1 LAKKSEKCVDWN
13 RREPVVNIIEKI
25 LARASDREQVRPGEI
40 VEARINSA
48 MVHDITGPLTVESW
62 KKLEETKVWDPDRI
76 VVIFDHFLPPP
87 TEQAAKLQKMMRD
100 FVDEQGIRNFYD
112 IGRGGVCHQVMPEKG
127 HVHPGDVIVGA
138 DSHTCT
144 YGAFG
149 AFSTGIGSTEMAA
162 VFSTGHLWFKV
173 PRTIRINVTGSFAPF
188 VMAKDLILQVLGKLG
203 VSGANY
209 RGIEFTGQTVED
221 MSVAGRMTLCNMS
234 IEAGAKTGVVAPDV
248 KTAEYLGA
256 SSSNSF
262 ESLRSDGDS
271 AYERTIEIDASTLS
285 PQVARP
291 HSPDNVAPI
300 EEIPESRVDQAFL
313 GSCTNGRTE
322 DLRIAAKI
330 LDGKRV
336 HDHTRLIVTPASQDV
351 YQNCLEEGLLEI
363 FTQSGAIVTNP
374 GCGICI
380 GIHLGVLAPGD
391 VCVSSSNRNFVGRM
405 GSPQAKI
412 FLASPATVAAS
423 AITGRI
429 TDPRKLS

>member
-1 LAKKSEKCVDWN
+1 
-13 RREPVVNIIEKI
+13 VNIIEKT
-25 LARASDREQVRPGEI
+25 LAEGSGREQVRPGEI
-40 VEARINSA
+40 VEARISSA
-48 MVHDITGPLTVESW
+48 MVHDITGPLAVQSW
-62 KKLEETKVWDPDRI
+62 KNLEETKVWDPDRI

-100 FVDEQGIRNFYD
+100 FVEEQGIRNFYD
-112 IGRGGVCHQVMPEKG
+112 IGRGGICHQVMPEKG
-127 HVHPGDVIVGA
+127 HVHPRDIIVGA

-162 VFSTGHLWFKV
+162 VFATGNLWFKV
-173 PRTIRINVTGSFAPF
+173 PRTIRVNVTGSFAPS
-188 VMAKDLILQVLGKLG
+188 VMAKDLILEVLRKLG

-209 RGIEFTGQTVED
+209 RGIEFTGQTVKD
-221 MSVAGRMTLCNMS
+221 MSIAERMTLCNMS
-234 IEAGAKTGVVAPDV
+234 IEAGAKTGIVAPDS
-248 KTAEYLGA
+248 KTEEYLGA
-256 SSSNSF
+256 RTTKSF
-262 ESLRSDGDS
+262 ERLTSDEDS
-271 AYERTIEIDASTLS
+271 TYERTIEIDASTLS

-300 EEIPESRVDQAFL
+300 EEIPESRIDQAFL

-322 DLRIAAKI
+322 DLRIAAEI
-330 LDGKRV
+330 LDGRRV
-336 HDHTRLIVTPASQDV
+336 HDHTRLIVTPASQEV
-351 YQNCLEEGLLEI
+351 YQKCLEEGHLEI
-363 FTQSGAIVTNP
+363 FAKSGAIVTNP

-380 GIHLGVLAPGD
+380 GIHMGVLGPGD

-423 AITGRI
+423 AIAGRI
-429 TDPRKLS
+429 TDPRKMS

>member
-1 LAKKSEKCVDWN
+1 
-13 RREPVVNIIEKI
+13 
-25 LARASDREQVRPGEI
+25 
-40 VEARINSA
+40 
-48 MVHDITGPLTVESW
+48 
-62 KKLEETKVWDPDRI
+62 
-76 VVIFDHFLPPP
+76 
-87 TEQAAKLQKMMRD
+87 
-100 FVDEQGIRNFYD
+100 
-112 IGRGGVCHQVMPEKG
+112 
-127 HVHPGDVIVGA
+127 
-138 DSHTCT
+138 
-144 YGAFG
+144 
-149 AFSTGIGSTEMAA
+149 MAA
-162 VFSTGHLWFKV
+162 VFATGHLWFKV
-173 PRTIRINVTGSFAPF
+173 PRTIRVNVTGSLAPF

-221 MSVAGRMTLCNMS
+221 MSIAGRMTLCNMS
-234 IEAGAKTGVVAPDV
+234 IEAGAKTGIVAPDMKTV
-248 KTAEYLGA
+248 KYFGA

-262 ESLRSDGDS
+262 ERLESDGDS
-271 AYERTIEIDASTLS
+271 TYERTIEIDASTLS

-300 EEIPESRVDQAFL
+300 EEMPESRVDQAFL

-322 DLRIAAKI
+322 DLRMAAKI
-330 LDGKRV
+330 LDGRRV

-351 YQNCLEEGLLEI
+351 YQRCLKEGLLEI
-363 FTQSGAIVTNP
+363 FAQSGAIVTNP

-423 AITGRI
+423 AIRGRI

>member
-1 LAKKSEKCVDWN
+1 
-13 RREPVVNIIEKI
+13 VNIIEKI
-25 LARASDREQVRPGEI
+25 LAKASGREQVHPGET
-40 VEARINSA
+40 VEAEISSA
-48 MVHDITGPLTVESW
+48 MIHDITGPMAVQSW
-62 KKLEETKVWDPDRI
+62 KKLEEAKVWDPDRV

-87 TEQAAKLQKMMRD
+87 TEQAASLQKMMRG

-112 IGRGGVCHQVMPEKG
+112 VGRGGICHQVMPEKG
-127 HVHPGDVIVGA
+127 HVRPGDVIVGA

-162 VFSTGHLWFKV
+162 VFATGHLWFKV
-173 PRTIRINVTGSFAPF
+173 PRTIKINVAGILAPF
-188 VMAKDLILQVLGKLG
+188 VMSKDLILHILGKLG

-209 RGIEFTGQTVED
+209 RGMEFTGQTIED
-221 MSVAGRMTLCNMS
+221 MTVSGRMTICNMS
-234 IEAGAKTGVVAPDV
+234 IEAGAKTGIVAPDT

-262 ESLRSDGDS
+262 ESIGSDEDS
-271 AYERTIEIDASTLS
+271 KYERTIQIDASSLS

-300 EEIPESRVDQAFL
+300 EEMSETRIDQAFL

-322 DLRIAAKI
+322 DLQIAARI
-330 LDGKRV
+330 LDGRRV
-336 HDHTRLIVTPASQDV
+336 HNHTRLIVTPASQDV
-351 YQNCLEEGLLEI
+351 YRECLQEGLFEV
-363 FTQSGAIVTNP
+363 FTQSGAVVTNP
-374 GCGICI
+374 GCGTCI
-380 GIHLGVLAPGD
+380 GIHMGILAPGD
-391 VCVSSSNRNFVGRM
+391 VCVSSSNRNFIGRM
-405 GSPQAKI
+405 GSPQARI

-423 AITGRI
+423 AIAGKI

>member
-1 LAKKSEKCVDWN
+1 
-13 RREPVVNIIEKI
+13 VNIIEKI
-25 LARASDREQVRPGEI
+25 LAKASRREEVRPGEI
-40 VEARINSA
+40 VEAEIKSA
-48 MVHDITGPLTVESW
+48 MIHDITGPIAVQSW
-62 KKLEETKVWDPDRI
+62 RKLEEAKVWDPDRV

-87 TEQAAKLQKMMRD
+87 TEQAASLQKMMRG
-100 FVDEQGIRNFYD
+100 FVDEQGIRSFYD
-112 IGRGGVCHQVMPEKG
+112 VGRGGICHQVMPEKG

-162 VFSTGHLWFKV
+162 VFATGRLWFKV
-173 PRTIRINVTGSFAPF
+173 PRTIKINVNGSFAPS
-188 VMAKDLILQVLGKLG
+188 VMSKDLILHILAKLG

-209 RGIEFTGQTVED
+209 RGMEFTGQAVED
-221 MSVAGRMTLCNMS
+221 MSISGRMTLCNMS
-234 IEAGAKTGVVAPDV
+234 IEAGAKTGIVAPDT

-262 ESLRSDGDS
+262 HDIGSDEDS
-271 AYERTIEIDASTLS
+271 KYERTIQIDASTLS

-291 HSPDNVAPI
+291 HSPDNVIPI
-300 EEIPESRVDQAFL
+300 EEMPETRIDQAFL

-322 DLRIAAKI
+322 DLRIAARI
-330 LDGKRV
+330 LDGRKV
-336 HDHTRLIVTPASQDV
+336 HNCTRLIVTPASQDV
-351 YQNCLEEGLLEI
+351 YRECLREGLIEI
-363 FTQSGAIVTNP
+363 LTESGAVVTNP

-380 GIHLGVLAPGD
+380 GIHMGILAPGD
-391 VCVSSSNRNFVGRM
+391 VCVSSSNRNFIGRM

-423 AITGRI
+423 AIAGRI

>member
-1 LAKKSEKCVDWN
+1 M
-13 RREPVVNIIEKI
+13 NIIEKI

-48 MVHDITGPLTVESW
+48 MVHDITGPLAVESW

-112 IGRGGVCHQVMPEKG
+112 IGRGGICHQVMPEKG

-162 VFSTGHLWFKV
+162 VFATGHLWFKV
-173 PRTIRINVTGSFAPF
+173 PRTIRVNVTGSFAPF

-221 MSVAGRMTLCNMS
+221 MSIGGRMTLCNMS
-234 IEAGAKTGVVAPDV
+234 IEAGAKTGAVAPDA

-271 AYERTIEIDASTLS
+271 AYERTIEIDSSTLS

-300 EEIPESRVDQAFL
+300 EEIPEIRVDQAFL

-423 AITGRI
+423 AMTGRI

>member
-1 LAKKSEKCVDWN
+1 MDWN

-48 MVHDITGPLTVESW
+48 MVHDITGPLAVESW

-162 VFSTGHLWFKV
+162 VFATGHLWFKV
-173 PRTIRINVTGSFAPF
+173 PRTIRVNVTGSFSPF

-351 YQNCLEEGLLEI
+351 YQSCLKEGLLEI

>member
-1 LAKKSEKCVDWN
+1 M
-13 RREPVVNIIEKI
+13 NIIEKI
-25 LARASDREQVRPGEI
+25 LAKASRREEVRPGEI
-40 VEARINSA
+40 VEAEIKSA
-48 MVHDITGPLTVESW
+48 MIHDITGPIAVQSW
-62 KKLEETKVWDPDRI
+62 RKLEEAKVWDPDRV

-87 TEQAAKLQKMMRD
+87 TEQAASLQKMMRG
-100 FVDEQGIRNFYD
+100 FVDEQGIRSFYD
-112 IGRGGVCHQVMPEKG
+112 VGRGGICHQVMPEKG

-162 VFSTGHLWFKV
+162 VFATGRLWFKV
-173 PRTIRINVTGSFAPF
+173 PRTIKINVNGSFAPS
-188 VMAKDLILQVLGKLG
+188 VMSKDLILHILAKLG

-209 RGIEFTGQTVED
+209 RGMEFTGQAVED
-221 MSVAGRMTLCNMS
+221 MSISGRMTLCNMS
-234 IEAGAKTGVVAPDV
+234 IEAGAKTGIVAPDT

-262 ESLRSDGDS
+262 HDIGSDEDS
-271 AYERTIEIDASTLS
+271 KYERTIQIDASTLS

-291 HSPDNVAPI
+291 HSPDNVIPI
-300 EEIPESRVDQAFL
+300 EEMPETRIDQAFL

-322 DLRIAAKI
+322 DLRIAARI
-330 LDGKRV
+330 LDGRKV
-336 HDHTRLIVTPASQDV
+336 HNCTRLIVTPASQDV
-351 YQNCLEEGLLEI
+351 YRECLREGLIEI
-363 FTQSGAIVTNP
+363 LTESGAVVTNP

-380 GIHLGVLAPGD
+380 GIHMGILAPGD
-391 VCVSSSNRNFVGRM
+391 VCVSSSNRNFIGRM

-423 AITGRI
+423 AIAGRI